1 MKGRLTQAP
10 QFFTYFPMKSAYELA
25 MERLESKSPTA
36 TLTPKQKERIAE
48 VESVAQSKIA
58 EKELFLK
65 EQIAKALATG
75 DGASALQLEQQLAM
89 ETRRIQA
96 DAEEKRAAIREKR

>member
-48 VESVAQSKIA
+48 VEAVAQSKIA

-65 EQIAKALATG
+65 EQIAKALASG

-89 ETRRIQA
+89 ETRRIQS
-96 DAEEKRAAIREKR
+96 DAEAKRAAIREEK

>member
-10 QFFTYFPMKSAYELA
+10 QFFTNFPMKSAYELA

-48 VESVAQSKIA
+48 VEAVAQSKIA

-65 EQIAKALATG
+65 EQITKSLASG
-75 DGASALQLEQQLAM
+75 DGPAAAQLEQQLAM
-89 ETRRIQA
+89 EVRRIQT
-96 DAEEKRAAIREKR
+96 DAEAKRTAIREEK

>member
-10 QFFTYFPMKSAYELA
+10 QFFTNFPMKSAYELA

-36 TLTPKQKERIAE
+36 TLTLRQKERIAE
-48 VESVAQSKIA
+48 VEAVAQSKIA

-65 EQIAKALATG
+65 EQIAKALASSDVT
-75 DGASALQLEQQLAM
+75 AATQLEQQLAM
-89 ETRRIQA
+89 EVRRIQTE
-96 DAEEKRAAIREKR
+96 AEAKRAAIREEK